1 MGKKRLL
8 IAFMVFF
15 LLGKTNAQTDLK
27 NNQNTS
33 PEEMR
38 SPENE
43 VFQFMQ
49 SGTCTAWADSN
60 KTNATLYLWIPENCK
75 KLRGLL
81 IMGTNVPEHMLAGH
95 PAIRKACADNDLGI
109 IFSTPSFMNFRKS
122 TSKENKQLNMAQDR
136 KTNVAFLQQMLNGL
150 AETSGYAEVATVPW
164 LPMGES
170 GHLLMVDAL
179 MENSP
184 ERCIAGIFIKN
195 NHLPPNNRQVPTL
208 TAFGSAQEWSQ
219 DKEDIRSRWN
229 NVVGAYESV
238 RNQRRLNPN
247 WPFSYVI
254 DGTSGHFDC
263 SERLVKYFA
272 HYIDMVSKARL
283 SDDGSATLKPIN
295 LEKGFSADLPVPG
308 YENKPIK
315 TYSATDTSYIPAPW
329 YFDKASAEEAQSIA
343 RINWKAATQLPAF
356 LTDSGKI
363 APFIFNGI
371 SKLTP
376 SYLGDDG
383 LTFSVKGI
391 MLDKIPDNFV
401 GAGENLPQAPFQP
414 IVEWVSGQFK
424 PLGNSKFRI
433 ALDRSW
439 PNTANY
445 IGVRQKGNDS
455 IRSIFQPCGLTLP
468 RNTFGTTQ
476 KITFNRIPDVV
487 AGAKSIQL
495 FAKSDADLPVEFY
508 VVAGPAIIENCKV
521 VFTKI
526 PPKSKFP
533 ISVTVAAWQWGRN
546 TEPKVKMAEIVKQTF
561 YIKESKY

>member
-1 MGKKRLL
+1 M
-8 IAFMVFF
+8 
-15 LLGKTNAQTDLK
+15 
-27 NNQNTS
+27 
-33 PEEMR
+33 
-38 SPENE
+38 
-43 VFQFMQ
+43 
-49 SGTCTAWADSN
+49 
-60 KTNATLYLWIPENCK
+60 
-75 KLRGLL
+75 
-81 IMGTNVPEHMLAGH
+81 
-95 PAIRKACADNDLGI
+95 
-109 IFSTPSFMNFRKS
+109 
-122 TSKENKQLNMAQDR
+122 
-136 KTNVAFLQQMLNGL
+136 
-150 AETSGYAEVATVPW
+150 
-164 LPMGES
+164 
-170 GHLLMVDAL
+170 
-179 MENSP
+179 
-184 ERCIAGIFIKN
+184 
-195 NHLPPNNRQVPTL
+195 
-208 TAFGSAQEWSQ
+208 
-219 DKEDIRSRWN
+219 
-229 NVVGAYESV
+229 
-238 RNQRRLNPN
+238 
-247 WPFSYVI
+247 
-254 DGTSGHFDC
+254 
-263 SERLVKYFA
+263 
-272 HYIDMVSKARL
+272 
-283 SDDGSATLKPIN
+283 
-295 LEKGFSADLPVPG
+295 
-308 YENKPIK
+308 
-315 TYSATDTSYIPAPW
+315 
-329 YFDKASAEEAQSIA
+329 
-343 RINWKAATQLPAF
+343 
-356 LTDSGKI
+356 
-363 APFIFNGI
+363 
-371 SKLTP
+371 
-376 SYLGDDG
+376 GDDG